1 MDFYTSELS
10 AVNAMLATIGE
21 APVNTIEDSGLVDVT
36 IAKQALDEV
45 TRAVLV
51 EGWRFNTDTDYP
63 LAPEGFAPF
72 AINLPSNAMSVLPNK
87 EYAYLTPRGNRLYDT
102 RTFSFNFQG
111 HPPVPCQVIWALT
124 FNELP
129 EVTRQFVAVAA
140 ARLFQNRTTA
150 SEFGA
155 VFTAEDERRAK
166 WTHTRNNVR
175 VNRKN
180 FLFDSASV
188 RNIHLN
194 R

>member
-1 MDFYTSELS
+1 MDFYTTELS

-21 APVNTIEDSGLVDVT
+21 APVNTIDGNGLVDVT

-45 TRAVLV
+45 TRSVLV

-63 LAPEGFAPF
+63 LTPEGFAPF
-72 AINLPSNAMSVLPNK
+72 AINLPPNAMAVLPSK
-87 EYAYLTPRGNRLYDT
+87 EFAHLTTRGTRLYNT
-102 RTFSFNFQG
+102 QSFSFNFQG
-111 HPPVPCQVIWALT
+111 HPTVPCQIIWAMA

-140 ARLFQNRTTA
+140 TRIFQNRTTA
-150 SEFGA
+150 SELLKS
-155 VFTAEDERRAK
+155 FTEEDERRAR
-166 WTHTRNNVR
+166 WTHNRNNVR

-180 FLFDSASV
+180 FLLDSASV
-188 RNIHLN
+188 RRIHLN